1 MLNKIIRFSVRH
13 KLIIILFTIT
23 IIGFGIFALANLS
36 VGAVPDITN
45 NQVQVITTSANLA
58 TQDVEQYIT
67 MPVELAMANLPGVKE
82 IRSVSK
88 FGLSV
93 VTIVFDE
100 KLGTYLPRQ
109 LIAEKISEASENIPQ
124 GFGTPVMGPVTTGL
138 GEIYQYI
145 LDEKPGYENRYSITD
160 LRTIQDWIVKRQLS
174 GIPGVV
180 EVNTWGGFLKQY
192 EIAVN
197 PELIRSQGIT
207 LMEVFDA
214 IDKNNN
220 ITGGSYIEKN
230 NQSYFIRGDGAIK
243 SLEDIRSIVVKN
255 RNGIPVLIGDIAVVQ
270 FGHANRFG
278 AITAN
283 GEGEK
288 VMGQIMMLKNADSKK
303 VIKAVHKRVA
313 EVQETLPEGIFI
325 NPIVDR
331 SELIGRTT
339 MTVFENLLFGC
350 VIVILVVL
358 LILGNL
364 RTAMIIASIIPL
376 SLLFT
381 LSLMYIFGIDANLM
395 SLGALDFGIIIDGGV
410 IIAEF
415 IALSL
420 NNHYDDANRLHGQER
435 KDYIDEITINGASK
449 MMNSAIFGQ
458 IIILIVFVPI
468 ISLTGVEGKM
478 FRPMALTFC
487 FAVIGASLL
496 GMTWLPVAS
505 ALFMK
510 PGKNG
515 EKNVSRVM
523 RLAYKTYRPSIEW
536 ACGHK
541 RMIVIGALVM
551 LTVALL
557 LFGKLGAEFTP
568 TLDEGDFVIQP
579 VLKTGTSLRKTIEMT
594 TQMEAILKK
603 DFVEVDQVV
612 SRIGAAEVPTDPM
625 SMEEIDM
632 IIKLRPKKEWKN
644 AGSKEELADKFKE
657 ALSVFPGI
665 EYEFTQPIEMR
676 FNELVTGVRSDIAV
690 KIFGEDLDYLAE
702 KAVEIAAQARMVE
715 GAADV
720 IVEKTVGLPQM
731 RVTYNREKLAYYGVS
746 IESLNQ
752 YLSMAF
758 GGQISGTVFE
768 RERRFDLVVRFLED
782 FRQDIDNIR
791 QMYVNLPDGN
801 QIRLSEL
808 AQIEYSSGPAKISR
822 DNTRRRVVVSVNV
835 RNRDLQSVVQD
846 IQQKVQ
852 ENVDL
857 QSGYYVVYG
866 GQYQNLKN
874 ASTRLMIIVPIAL
887 ALIFLLLNFAFNS
900 LKETIII
907 FSAIP
912 LSIVGGILLLWLRGM
927 PFSISAGVGF
937 IALFGVAVLNGIV
950 LIEHFKELRH
960 KNGGMKMHDI
970 IVQGSVDRLRPV
982 VLTAASAA
990 MGFLPM
996 AISTSAGAEVQR
1008 PLATVVIGGLATST
1022 FLTMIVLPLLYGY
1035 FMNDERRGR
1044 KNRSR
1049 KRNVTKAKFWLVPV
1063 LMTVSVTA
1071 FPQSSE
1077 LSLEEAIAT
1086 GIANNRQLKTF
1097 ELQVQRSKAFVPT
1110 ALNIGKTGVYYGRD
1124 ANNIAEN
1131 NHPLYVVGVS
1141 QEINFPTVYAAQ
1153 YKANRAGVSVSQAAY
1168 ELERQRLSKNIT
1180 QAYYQVIYLQ
1190 NKQQQY
1196 RFIADI
1202 YRKFSRSADAQY
1214 KQGEIAYLEKLNATA
1229 KQQQVDIQQKQID
1242 ADLQIAY
1249 RQLSLFLQP
1258 KEDIRVPLQELEP
1271 VLLNKDIQNNAGLK
1285 LANEQLSYE
1294 RALLDVER
1302 NLWLPDISVEVFNGT
1317 NRFANAK
1324 SYWGWQVGISVPL
1337 FFGEQ
1342 KARVASQK
1350 HSVMMAG
1357 YSRQQYEVRY
1367 NSTYEQLRN
1376 ELEKYRQNI
1385 DYYQTSGKQISD
1397 ELIKF
1402 ATSSYEIGEID
1413 FFRYIQS
1420 LENATQ
1426 LRLDYLDNLAK
1437 YNQTVI
1443 ALNYLLVE

>member
-1 MLNKIIRFSVRH
+1 MLNKIIRFSVKH

-23 IIGFGIFALANLS
+23 IVGFGTFALLNLS

-45 NQVQVITTSANLA
+45 NQVQVITTSTNLA

-67 MPVELAMANLPGVKE
+67 MPVELAMANLPGVQE

-124 GFGTPVMGPVTTGL
+124 GFGTPMMGPVTTGL

-145 LDEKPGYENRYSITD
+145 LDEKPGYENQYSTTD

-192 EIAVN
+192 EIAIN

-207 LMEVFDA
+207 LMEVFEA
-214 IDKNNN
+214 IDNNNN

-243 SLEDIRSIVVKN
+243 SLDDIRNIVVKN

-283 GEGEK
+283 GQGEK

-303 VIKAVHKRVA
+303 VIKAVHERVA
-313 EVQETLPEGIFI
+313 EVQKSLPEGIFI

-331 SELIGRTT
+331 SELIGRTS

-350 VIVILVVL
+350 LIVILVVL
-358 LILGNL
+358 VILGNM

-410 IIAEF
+410 IVAEF
-415 IALSL
+415 IALNL
-420 NNHYDDANRLHGQER
+420 NNHYDEANKLHGQER
-435 KDYIDEITINGASK
+435 KNYIDEITIKGASK

-510 PGKNG
+510 PKKKG
-515 EKNVSRVM
+515 EKNVSKVM
-523 RLAYKTYRPSIEW
+523 QLAYKTYKPSIEW

-541 RMIVIGALVM
+541 KIIVGGALVM
-551 LTVALL
+551 LVAALL
-557 LFGKLGAEFTP
+557 IFNRLGAEFTP

-579 VLKTGTSLRKTIEMT
+579 VLKTGTSLKKTIEMT
-594 TQMEAILKK
+594 TQMESILKK
-603 DFVEVDQVV
+603 EFVEVDQVV

-644 AGSKEELADKFKE
+644 AKSKEELAEKFKE

-702 KAVEIAAQARMVE
+702 KAQEVAAQTRTVQ

-746 IESLNQ
+746 IASLNQ

-768 RERRFDLVVRFLED
+768 QERSFDLVVRFRED

-801 QIRLSEL
+801 QVRLSEL

-846 IQQKVQ
+846 IQHKVQ
-852 ENVDL
+852 DNVDL
-857 QSGYYVVYG
+857 QSGYYVEYG

-912 LSIVGGILLLWLRGM
+912 LSIVGGVLLLWIRGM

-960 KNGGMKMHDI
+960 KNGGVNMHDI

-996 AISTSAGAEVQR
+996 AVSTSAGAEVQR
-1008 PLATVVIGGLATST
+1008 PLATVVIGGLVTST

-1035 FMNDERRGR
+1035 FMNDERRR
-1044 KNRSR
+1044 KKRHPR
-1049 KRNVTKAKFWLVPV
+1049 KGVIPKVKFWFIPI
-1063 LMTVSVTA
+1063 LMTISVSVFSQTR
-1071 FPQSSE
+1071 E
-1077 LSLEEAIAT
+1077 LSLEDAIAI
-1086 GIANNRQLKTF
+1086 GIANNRQLKTY
-1097 ELQVQRSKAFVPT
+1097 ELQIERSKAFVP
-1110 ALNIGKTGVYYGRD
+1110 AAFNIGKTGVYYGTD

-1131 NHPLYVVGVS
+1131 NYPLYVIGAS

-1153 YKANRAGVSVSQAAY
+1153 HKANRAGVTVSQAGY
-1168 ELERQRLSKNIT
+1168 ELELQRLKKSIT
-1180 QAYYQVIYLQ
+1180 QAYYRVVYLQ
-1190 NKQQQY
+1190 NKQQLY
-1196 RFIADI
+1196 NYIADI
-1202 YRKFSRSADAQY
+1202 YRKFSQSADAQY
-1214 KQGEIAYLEKLNATA
+1214 KQGEIAYLEKLNATT
-1229 KQQQVDIQQKQID
+1229 KQQQIDIQQNQ
-1242 ADLQIAY
+1242 AASDLQIAY
-1249 RQLSLFLQP
+1249 RKLNLLLQSN
-1258 KEDIRVPLQELEP
+1258 ENVSVPFQQLEP
-1271 VLLNKDIQNNAGLK
+1271 VLLNETIYNNAGLR
-1285 LANEQLSYE
+1285 LADEQLKYE
-1294 RALLDVER
+1294 NALLRVEK
-1302 NLWLPDISVEVFNGT
+1302 NLWLPNINVEVFNGT

-1324 SYWGWQVGISVPL
+1324 SYWGWQVGVSIPL

-1350 HSVMMAG
+1350 YSVMMAD
-1357 YSRQQYEVRY
+1357 YSKQQYQIRY
-1367 NSTYEQLRN
+1367 SSTNEQLRN

-1402 ATSSYEIGEID
+1402 AASSYEVGEID

-1420 LENATQ
+1420 LENAMQ

-1437 YNQTVI
+1437 YNETVI
-1443 ALNYLLVE
+1443 ALNYLILE

>member
-1 MLNKIIRFSVRH
+1 MLNKIIRFSVKH
-13 KLIIILFTIT
+13 KLIIVLFVIT
-23 IIGFGIFALANLS
+23 VIVFGLFAVSHLS

-45 NQVQVITTSANLA
+45 NQVQVITTSTNLS

-109 LIAEKISEASENIPQ
+109 LIAEKILEASENIPQ
-124 GFGTPVMGPVTTGL
+124 GFGTPIMGPVTTGL

-145 LDEKPGYENRYSITD
+145 LDEKPGYKDRYTTME

-192 EIAVN
+192 EVAIN
-197 PELIRSQGIT
+197 PELLRSQGIT
-207 LMEVFDA
+207 LVEVFDA
-214 IDKNNN
+214 LKSNND

-230 NQSYFIRGDGAIK
+230 NQSYFIRGDGTVK
-243 SLEDIRSIVVKN
+243 SLDDIRNVVVKN
-255 RNGIPVLIGDIAVVQ
+255 RNEIPILIRDIAMVQ

-288 VMGQIMMLKNADSKK
+288 VMGQVMMLKDADSQS
-303 VIKAVHKRVA
+303 VIKAVKNRVA
-313 EVQETLPEGIFI
+313 EVQESLPEGIFI

-339 MTVFENLLFGC
+339 FTIIENLLIGIA
-350 VIVILVVL
+350 IVILTVMV
-358 LILGNL
+358 ILGNI
-364 RTAMIIASIIPL
+364 RTALIIASIIPL

-381 LSLMYIFGIDANLM
+381 LSMMYLFNIDANLM

-410 IIAEF
+410 IVAEF
-415 IALSL
+415 IALQL
-420 NNHYDDANRLHGQER
+420 NNNYSMLRQIPNSQRRSWLD
-435 KDYIDEITINGASK
+435 KITINGASK

-458 IIILIVFVPI
+458 LIILIVFIPI
-468 ISLTGVEGKM
+468 ITLTGVEGKM
-478 FRPMALTFC
+478 FRPMAFTFS
-487 FAVIGASLL
+487 FAVIGASIF

-505 ALFMK
+505 AMFMK
-510 PGKNG
+510 PK
-515 EKNVSRVM
+515 EESRDTQSKVM
-523 RLAYKTYRPSIEW
+523 KWAYKTYYPSIIW

-541 RMIVIGALVM
+541 KIIIAVAVVLLAAVVVI
-551 LTVALL
+551 
-557 LFGKLGAEFTP
+557 FPRLGAEFTP

-579 VLKTGTSLRKTIEMT
+579 VLKTGTSLEKTIEMT
-594 TQMEAILKK
+594 TQMEGILKK
-603 DFVEVDQVV
+603 EFVEVDQIV

-632 IIKLRPKKEWKN
+632 IIKLIPKKKWEN
-644 AGSKEELADKFKE
+644 AKSKEELADKFKE

-690 KIFGEDLDYLAE
+690 KVFGEDLDYIADQAARIGNLA
-702 KAVEIAAQARMVE
+702 ATVP

-731 RVTYNREKLAYYGVS
+731 RVTYIRDKLAYYGVS
-746 IESLNQ
+746 IGDLNK
-752 YLSMAF
+752 YLTMAF
-758 GGQISGTVFE
+758 GGETTGSVFE
-768 RERRFDLVVRFLED
+768 QERRFDLVVRFNEG

-791 QMYVNLPDGN
+791 QMYVNLPNDN
-801 QIRLSEL
+801 QVRLSEL
-808 AQIEYSSGPAKISR
+808 AEIEYTTGPAKISR

-835 RNRDLQSVVQD
+835 RGRDLQSVVKD
-846 IQQKVQ
+846 IQQKV
-852 ENVDL
+852 NDNIDL
-857 QSGYYVVYG
+857 KPGYYVEYG
-866 GQYQNLKN
+866 GQYQNLQN
-874 ASTRLMIIVPIAL
+874 ASRRLMIVIPIAL
-887 ALIFLLLNFAFNS
+887 ALIFLILNFAFNS
-900 LKETIII
+900 LKETTII

-912 LSIVGGILLLWLRGM
+912 LSIVGGVLALWIRGM

-950 LIEHFKELRH
+950 LIEHFKELREH
-960 KNGGMKMHDI
+960 TDMNIHDLI
-970 IVQGSVDRLRPV
+970 IQGSMDRLRPV
-982 VLTAASAA
+982 ILTASAA
-990 MGFLPM
+990 ALGFLPM
-996 AISTSAGAEVQR
+996 AVSTSAGAEVQR
-1008 PLATVVIGGLATST
+1008 PLATVVIGGLITST

-1035 FMNDERRGR
+1035 FMDE
-1044 KNRSR
+1044 KR
-1049 KRNVTKAKFWLVPV
+1049 KRLKIRLRKP
-1063 LMTVSVTA
+1063 SSSTA
-1071 FPQSSE
+1071 TFLLLPLFMAISAAVFSQSRG
-1077 LSLEEAIAT
+1077 LSLQDAIDL
-1086 GIANNRQLKTF
+1086 GVANNRRLKTY
-1097 ELQVQRSKAFVPT
+1097 ELQIERSKAFVP
-1110 ALNIGKTGVYYGRD
+1110 AAFNIGKTGVYYGTD

-1131 NHPLYVVGVS
+1131 DHPLYVIGVS
-1141 QEINFPTVYAAQ
+1141 QEINFPTVYTAQ
-1153 YKANRAGVSVSQAAY
+1153 HKANRAGVSVSQAAY
-1168 ELERQRLSKNIT
+1168 ELELQKLKKEIT
-1180 QAYYQVIYLQ
+1180 LAYYHIVYLQ
-1190 NKQQQY
+1190 NKQKHY
-1196 RFIADI
+1196 NYIADI
-1202 YRKFSRSADAQY
+1202 YKKFSQSADAQY
-1214 KQGEIAYLEKLNATA
+1214 RQGEIAYLEKLNATA
-1229 KQQQVDIQQKQID
+1229 KQQQIDIQQKQAD

-1249 RQLSLFLQP
+1249 RQLHLLLQAD
-1258 KEDIRVPLQELEP
+1258 EEVSVPFRLLEP
-1271 VLLNKDIQNNAGLK
+1271 VLLNETTFANAGLK
-1285 LANEQLSYE
+1285 LAEEQLNYE
-1294 RALLDVER
+1294 NALLGVER
-1302 NLWLPDISVEVFNGT
+1302 KLWFPNINFEVFNGT

-1324 SYWGWQVGISVPL
+1324 NYWGWQVGISVPL

-1350 HSVMMAG
+1350 YSVMMADF
-1357 YSRQQYEVRY
+1357 SKQQYQLRVASA
-1367 NSTYEQLRN
+1367 NEQLQK

-1385 DYYQTSGKQISD
+1385 EYYQTAGKQISD

-1402 ATSSYEIGEID
+1402 ATSSYEVGEID

-1437 YNQTVI
+1437 YNETVI
-1443 ALNYLLVE
+1443 ELNYLVVE

>member
-1 MLNKIIRFSVRH
+1 
-13 KLIIILFTIT
+13 
-23 IIGFGIFALANLS
+23 
-36 VGAVPDITN
+36 
-45 NQVQVITTSANLA
+45 
-58 TQDVEQYIT
+58 
-67 MPVELAMANLPGVKE
+67 
-82 IRSVSK
+82 
-88 FGLSV
+88 
-93 VTIVFDE
+93 
-100 KLGTYLPRQ
+100 
-109 LIAEKISEASENIPQ
+109 
-124 GFGTPVMGPVTTGL
+124 
-138 GEIYQYI
+138 
-145 LDEKPGYENRYSITD
+145 
-160 LRTIQDWIVKRQLS
+160 
-174 GIPGVV
+174 
-180 EVNTWGGFLKQY
+180 
-192 EIAVN
+192 
-197 PELIRSQGIT
+197 
-207 LMEVFDA
+207 
-214 IDKNNN
+214 
-220 ITGGSYIEKN
+220 
-230 NQSYFIRGDGAIK
+230 
-243 SLEDIRSIVVKN
+243 
-255 RNGIPVLIGDIAVVQ
+255 
-270 FGHANRFG
+270 
-278 AITAN
+278 
-283 GEGEK
+283 
-288 VMGQIMMLKNADSKK
+288 
-303 VIKAVHKRVA
+303 
-313 EVQETLPEGIFI
+313 
-325 NPIVDR
+325 
-331 SELIGRTT
+331 
-339 MTVFENLLFGC
+339 
-350 VIVILVVL
+350 
-358 LILGNL
+358 
-364 RTAMIIASIIPL
+364 
-376 SLLFT
+376 
-381 LSLMYIFGIDANLM
+381 
-395 SLGALDFGIIIDGGV
+395 
-410 IIAEF
+410 
-415 IALSL
+415 
-420 NNHYDDANRLHGQER
+420 
-435 KDYIDEITINGASK
+435 
-449 MMNSAIFGQ
+449 
-458 IIILIVFVPI
+458 
-468 ISLTGVEGKM
+468 
-478 FRPMALTFC
+478 
-487 FAVIGASLL
+487 
-496 GMTWLPVAS
+496 
-505 ALFMK
+505 
-510 PGKNG
+510 
-515 EKNVSRVM
+515 
-523 RLAYKTYRPSIEW
+523 
-536 ACGHK
+536 
-541 RMIVIGALVM
+541 
-551 LTVALL
+551 
-557 LFGKLGAEFTP
+557 
-568 TLDEGDFVIQP
+568 
-579 VLKTGTSLRKTIEMT
+579 
-594 TQMEAILKK
+594 
-603 DFVEVDQVV
+603 
-612 SRIGAAEVPTDPM
+612 
-625 SMEEIDM
+625 
-632 IIKLRPKKEWKN
+632 
-644 AGSKEELADKFKE
+644 
-657 ALSVFPGI
+657 
-665 EYEFTQPIEMR
+665 
-676 FNELVTGVRSDIAV
+676 
-690 KIFGEDLDYLAE
+690 
-702 KAVEIAAQARMVE
+702 
-715 GAADV
+715 
-720 IVEKTVGLPQM
+720 
-731 RVTYNREKLAYYGVS
+731 
-746 IESLNQ
+746 
-752 YLSMAF
+752 
-758 GGQISGTVFE
+758 
-768 RERRFDLVVRFLED
+768 
-782 FRQDIDNIR
+782 
-791 QMYVNLPDGN
+791 
-801 QIRLSEL
+801 
-808 AQIEYSSGPAKISR
+808 
-822 DNTRRRVVVSVNV
+822 
-835 RNRDLQSVVQD
+835 
-846 IQQKVQ
+846 
-852 ENVDL
+852 
-857 QSGYYVVYG
+857 
-866 GQYQNLKN
+866 
-874 ASTRLMIIVPIAL
+874 VPIAL

-1071 FPQSSE
+1071 FSQSSE

-1443 ALNYLLVE
+1443 ALNYLIVE

>member
-1 MLNKIIRFSVRH
+1 MLNKIIRFSVKH

-23 IIGFGIFALANLS
+23 IAGFGTFALLNLS

-45 NQVQVITTSANLA
+45 NQVQVITTSTSLA

-67 MPVELAMANLPGVKE
+67 MPVELAMANLPGVQE

-124 GFGTPVMGPVTTGL
+124 GFGTPMMGPVTTGL

-145 LDEKPGYENRYSITD
+145 LDEKPGYENRYSTTD

-180 EVNTWGGFLKQY
+180 EINTWGGFLKQY

-207 LMEVFDA
+207 LMEIFDA
-214 IDKNNN
+214 IDNNNN

-243 SLEDIRSIVVKN
+243 SLDDIRNIVVRN
-255 RNGIPVLIGDIAVVQ
+255 RNGIPVLIGDIAAVQ

-283 GEGEK
+283 GQGEK

-303 VIKAVHKRVA
+303 VIKAVHERVA
-313 EVQETLPEGIFI
+313 EVQKSLPEGIFI

-350 VIVILVVL
+350 IIVILVVL
-358 LILGNL
+358 AILGNL

-410 IIAEF
+410 IVAEF
-415 IALSL
+415 IALNL
-420 NNHYDDANRLHGQER
+420 NNHYADANRLHGQER
-435 KDYIDEITINGASK
+435 KNYIDEITIKGASK

-458 IIILIVFVPI
+458 IIILIVFIPI

-510 PGKNG
+510 PKENG
-515 EKNVSRVM
+515 EKNVSKVM
-523 RLAYKTYRPSIEW
+523 QLAYKTYKPSIEW
-536 ACGHK
+536 ACRHK
-541 RMIVIGALVM
+541 KIVVIGALAM
-551 LTVALL
+551 LVGALL
-557 LFGKLGAEFTP
+557 IFNRLGAEFTP

-579 VLKTGTSLRKTIEMT
+579 VLKTGTSLKKTIEMT

-603 DFVEVDQVV
+603 EFVEVDQVV

-644 AGSKEELADKFKE
+644 AKSKEELADKFKE

-702 KAVEIAAQARMVE
+702 KANEIAAQARTVP

-731 RVTYNREKLAYYGVS
+731 RVTYNRDKLAYYGVS
-746 IESLNQ
+746 IASLNQ

-768 RERRFDLVVRFLED
+768 QERSFDLVVRFLED

-801 QIRLSEL
+801 QVRLSEL

-822 DNTRRRVVVSVNV
+822 DNTHRRVVVSVNV

-846 IQQKVQ
+846 IQQKVGD
-852 ENVDL
+852 NVSL
-857 QSGYYVVYG
+857 QSGYYVEYG
-866 GQYQNLKN
+866 GQYQNLRN

-912 LSIVGGILLLWLRGM
+912 LSIVGGVLLLWIRGM

-960 KNGGMKMHDI
+960 KNGGVNMHDI

-982 VLTAASAA
+982 ILTAAAAA

-996 AISTSAGAEVQR
+996 AVSTSAGAEVQR
-1008 PLATVVIGGLATST
+1008 PLATVVIGGLVTST

-1035 FMNDERRGR
+1035 FMDDNRWR
-1044 KNRSR
+1044 KKARSG
-1049 KRNVTKAKFWLVPV
+1049 KRMLPKVKFWFVPM
-1063 LMTVSVTA
+1063 LMTISVAAVSQTR
-1071 FPQSSE
+1071 E
-1077 LSLEEAIAT
+1077 LSLDDAIAA
-1086 GIANNRQLKTF
+1086 GIANNRQLKTY
-1097 ELQVQRSKAFVPT
+1097 ELQIERSKAFVP
-1110 ALNIGKTGVYYGRD
+1110 AAFNIGKTGVYYGTD

-1131 NHPLYVVGVS
+1131 NHPLYVIGVS
-1141 QEINFPTVYAAQ
+1141 QEINFPTVYTAQ
-1153 YKANRAGVSVSQAAY
+1153 HKANRIGVSVSQAAY
-1168 ELERQRLSKNIT
+1168 ELELQKLSKHIT
-1180 QAYYQVIYLQ
+1180 QAYYRIVYLQ
-1190 NKQQQY
+1190 NKQQHY
-1196 RFIADI
+1196 DYIAGI
-1202 YRKFSRSADAQY
+1202 YRKFSQSADAQY

-1229 KQQQVDIQQKQID
+1229 KQQQIDIQQKQ
-1242 ADLQIAY
+1242 AASDLQIAY
-1249 RQLSLFLQP
+1249 RQLNLLLQSP
-1258 KEDIRVPLQELEP
+1258 DDISVPFQPLEP
-1271 VLLNKDIQNNAGLK
+1271 VLLNENTYNNAGLR
-1285 LANEQLSYE
+1285 LADEQLRYE
-1294 RALLDVER
+1294 NALLGVEK
-1302 NLWLPDISVEVFNGT
+1302 NLWLPNINVEVFNGT
-1317 NRFANAK
+1317 NRYANAK
-1324 SYWGWQVGISVPL
+1324 NYWGWQVGVSIPL

-1342 KARVASQK
+1342 RARVASQK
-1350 HSVMMAG
+1350 YSVMMAD
-1357 YSRQQYEVRY
+1357 YSKQQHQMRY
-1367 NSTYEQLRN
+1367 ISTNDQLRN
-1376 ELEKYRQNI
+1376 ELVKYRQNI
-1385 DYYQTSGKQISD
+1385 DYYQTSGKQISN

-1402 ATSSYEIGEID
+1402 ATSSYEVGEID

-1437 YNQTVI
+1437 YNETVI
-1443 ALNYLLVE
+1443 ALNYLMVE

>member
-1 MLNKIIRFSVRH
+1 MLNKIIRFSVKH

-23 IIGFGIFALANLS
+23 IIGFGTFALLNLS

-45 NQVQVITTSANLA
+45 NQVQVITTSTNLA

-67 MPVELAMANLPGVKE
+67 MPVELAMANLPGVHE

-124 GFGTPVMGPVTTGL
+124 GFGTPTMGPVTTGL

-145 LDEKPGYENRYSITD
+145 LDEEPGYENRYSITD

-207 LMEVFDA
+207 LIEVFEA
-214 IDKNNN
+214 IDNNNN
-220 ITGGSYIEKN
+220 ITGGSYIEKD

-243 SLEDIRSIVVKN
+243 SLDDIRNIVIKN

-283 GEGEK
+283 GQGEK

-313 EVQETLPEGIFI
+313 EVQKSLPEGIFI

-350 VIVILVVL
+350 IIVILVVL
-358 LILGNL
+358 AILGNF

-415 IALSL
+415 IALNL
-420 NNHYDDANRLHGQER
+420 NNHYADANKLHGQER
-435 KDYIDEITINGASK
+435 KNYIDEITIKGASK

-468 ISLTGVEGKM
+468 ILLTGVEGKM
-478 FRPMALTFC
+478 FRPMALTFS
-487 FAVIGASLL
+487 FAVIGASIL

-510 PGKNG
+510 PKEDG
-515 EKNVSRVM
+515 EKKASKLM
-523 RLAYKTYRPSIEW
+523 KLAYITYKPSIEW

-541 RMIVIGALVM
+541 KTIVIGAIVM
-551 LTVALL
+551 LVGAL
-557 LFGKLGAEFTP
+557 FIFNRLGAEFTP

-579 VLKTGTSLRKTIEMT
+579 VLKTGTSLKKTIEMT
-594 TQMEAILKK
+594 TQMEAILTKE
-603 DFVEVDQVV
+603 FVEVDQVV

-644 AGSKEELADKFKE
+644 ARSKGELADKFKE

-690 KIFGEDLDYLAE
+690 KIFGEDLNYLAE
-702 KAVEIAAQARMVE
+702 KANEIAAQARTVE

-746 IESLNQ
+746 IASLNQ

-768 RERRFDLVVRFLED
+768 QERSFDLVVRFLED

-801 QIRLSEL
+801 QVRLNEL

-822 DNTRRRVVVSVNV
+822 DNTHRRVVVSVNV

-857 QSGYYVVYG
+857 QSGYYVDYG

-912 LSIVGGILLLWLRGM
+912 LSIVGGVLLLWIRGM

-960 KNGGMKMHDI
+960 KNGGVNMHDI
-970 IVQGSVDRLRPV
+970 IVQGSIDRLRPV

-996 AISTSAGAEVQR
+996 AVSTSAGAEVQR

-1035 FMNDERRGR
+1035 FMNDERRR
-1044 KNRSR
+1044 KKIRSR
-1049 KRNVTKAKFWLVPV
+1049 KRIMSNVRFWFVPI
-1063 LMTVSVTA
+1063 LMTISVGALSQTH
-1071 FPQSSE
+1071 E

-1086 GIANNRQLKTF
+1086 GIANNRQLKTY
-1097 ELQVQRSKAFVPT
+1097 ELQIERSKAFMP
-1110 ALNIGKTGVYYGRD
+1110 AAFNIGKTGVYYGTD

-1131 NHPLYVVGVS
+1131 NYPLYVIGAS

-1153 YKANRAGVSVSQAAY
+1153 HKANRAGVSVSQATY
-1168 ELERQRLSKNIT
+1168 ELELQRLKKNIT
-1180 QAYYQVIYLQ
+1180 QAYYRVVYLQ
-1190 NKQQQY
+1190 NKQQHY
-1196 RFIADI
+1196 NYIADI
-1202 YRKFSRSADAQY
+1202 YRKFSQSADAQY

-1229 KQQQVDIQQKQID
+1229 KQQQIDIQQKQ
-1242 ADLQIAY
+1242 AASDLQIAY
-1249 RQLSLFLQP
+1249 RQLNLLLQSD
-1258 KEDIRVPLQELEP
+1258 EDISVPFQQLEP
-1271 VLLNKDIQNNAGLK
+1271 ILLNENTNNAGLR
-1285 LANEQLSYE
+1285 LADEQLRYE
-1294 RALLDVER
+1294 NALLSVEK
-1302 NLWLPDISVEVFNGT
+1302 NLWLPNINVEVFNGT
-1317 NRFANAK
+1317 NRYANAK
-1324 SYWGWQVGISVPL
+1324 SYWGWQVGVAIPL

-1342 KARVASQK
+1342 RARVASQK
-1350 HSVMMAG
+1350 YSVMMAD
-1357 YSRQQYEVRY
+1357 YSKQQYQFRY
-1367 NSTYEQLRN
+1367 SSMNEQLRN
-1376 ELEKYRQNI
+1376 ELIKYRQNI
-1385 DYYQTSGKQISD
+1385 DYYQTSGKKISD

-1402 ATSSYEIGEID
+1402 ATSSYEVGEID

-1437 YNQTVI
+1437 YNETVI
-1443 ALNYLLVE
+1443 SLNYLMLE

>member
-1 MLNKIIRFSVRH
+1 MLNKIIRFSVRN

-23 IIGFGIFALANLS
+23 VIGFGIFSLINLS

-67 MPVELAMANLPGVKE
+67 MPVELAMANLPGVQE

-243 SLEDIRSIVVKN
+243 SLDDIRNIVVKN
-255 RNGIPVLIGDIAVVQ
+255 RNGIPVLISDIAVVQ

-303 VIKAVHKRVA
+303 VIKAIHKRVA
-313 EVQETLPEGIFI
+313 EVQKTLPEGIFI
-325 NPIVDR
+325 NPVVDR

-350 VIVILVVL
+350 IIVILVVL
-358 LILGNL
+358 AILGDL

-415 IALSL
+415 IALNL
-420 NNHYDDANRLHGQER
+420 NNHYDDVNKLHGQER
-435 KDYIDEITINGASK
+435 KNYIDEITIKGASK

-510 PGKNG
+510 PEKNG
-515 EKNVSRVM
+515 EKNASRVM
-523 RLAYKTYRPSIEW
+523 RLAYKTYKPSIEW
-536 ACGHK
+536 ACAHK
-541 RMIVIGALVM
+541 KIIVVGAFVM
-551 LTVALL
+551 LGVALL
-557 LFGKLGAEFTP
+557 IFGRLGAEFTP

-579 VLKTGTSLRKTIEMT
+579 VLKTGTSLKKTIEMT
-594 TQMEAILKK
+594 TEMEAILKK
-603 DFVEVDQVV
+603 EFVEVDQVV

-632 IIKLRPKKEWKN
+632 IIRLRPKKEWKN
-644 AGSKEELADKFKE
+644 ARSKEELADKFKE

-690 KIFGEDLDYLAE
+690 KIFGEDLDYLAL
-702 KAVEIAAQARMVE
+702 KAAEIAAQARTVE

-768 RERRFDLVVRFLED
+768 RERSFDLVVRFLED

-801 QIRLSEL
+801 QVRLSEL

-822 DNTRRRVVVSVNV
+822 DDTRRRVVVSVNV
-835 RNRDLQSVVQD
+835 RNRDLQSVVRD

-852 ENVDL
+852 ENVVL
-857 QSGYYVVYG
+857 QSGYSIDYG

-874 ASTRLMIIVPIAL
+874 ATTRLMIIVPIAL

-912 LSIVGGILLLWLRGM
+912 LSIVGGVLLLWIRGM

-960 KNGGMKMHDI
+960 KNGGVKMHDI

-1035 FMNDERRGR
+1035 FMSDERC
-1044 KNRSR
+1044 KKKSRSR
-1049 KRNVTKAKFWLVPV
+1049 KKVTPKVKFWFVPI
-1063 LMTVSVTA
+1063 LMVVSAAA
-1071 FPQSSE
+1071 FSQTRE
-1077 LSLEEAIAT
+1077 LSLEDAIAV
-1086 GIANNRQLKTF
+1086 GIANNRQLKTH
-1097 ELQVQRSKAFVPT
+1097 ELQIGRSKA
-1110 ALNIGKTGVYYGRD
+1110 L
-1124 ANNIAEN
+1124 
-1131 NHPLYVVGVS
+1131 LS
-1141 QEINFPTVYAAQ
+1141 QQMDFPTVYAARH
-1153 YKANRAGVSVSQAAY
+1153 KANRAEVSVSQAAY
-1168 ELERQRLSKNIT
+1168 ELELQRLRKDIT
-1180 QAYYQVIYLQ
+1180 QAYYHVVYLQ
-1190 NKQQQY
+1190 NKQQHY
-1196 RFIADI
+1196 DYIAGI
-1202 YRKFSRSADAQY
+1202 YRKFSQSAAAQY

-1229 KQQQVDIQQKQID
+1229 KQQQIEVQQKQ
-1242 ADLQIAY
+1242 AASDLQIAY
-1249 RQLSLFLQP
+1249 RQLNLLLQP
-1258 KEDIRVPLQELEP
+1258 DENILVPFQQLEP
-1271 VLLNKDIQNNAGLK
+1271 VLLNENSRNNAGLK
-1285 LANEQLSYE
+1285 LADEQLRYE
-1294 RALLDVER
+1294 NALLGVEK
-1302 NLWLPDISVEVFNGT
+1302 NLWLPNINVEVFNGT

-1324 SYWGWQVGISVPL
+1324 SYWGWQVGVSIPL

-1350 HSVMMAG
+1350 YSVMMAD
-1357 YSRQQYEVRY
+1357 YSRQQYQIRY
-1367 NSTYEQLRN
+1367 DSANEQLRN

-1402 ATSSYEIGEID
+1402 ATSGYEVGEID

-1420 LENATQ
+1420 LENAVQ
-1426 LRLDYLDNLAK
+1426 LRMDYLDNLAK
-1437 YNQTVI
+1437 YNETVI
-1443 ALNYLLVE
+1443 ALNYLMME